1 MAPMASMLGLPLLFA
16 VATALAGQDL
26 VPTRCLQGPK
36 FWCQDVAT
44 AVTCQREQ
52 YCTSLWA
59 AVPLWDQLEEEDE
72 ARPPAKKCTFCT
84 QIVDKLKSLAGDDPD
99 DDAISKALN
108 SVCRA
113 VGRRQARMCK
123 LLLKKYKDQL
133 TDGLQ
138 NGDEAGDIC
147 TSIKWCKE
155 PPVLELMPAA
165 FPEAMPIPQS
175 FSLLLLMIVPTC
187 TAQNWLHGAWH
198 GASWDC
204 CRPEQITRGQRLCQP
219 LAISLALAV
228 WHLFC
233 WISWAG
239 C

>member
-155 PPVLELMPAA
+155 PPE
-165 FPEAMPIPQS
+165 
-175 FSLLLLMIVPTC
+175 FS
-187 TAQNWLHGAWH
+187 N
-198 GASWDC
+198 
-204 CRPEQITRGQRLCQP
+204 
-219 LAISLALAV
+219 
-228 WHLFC
+228 
-233 WISWAG
+233 
-239 C
+239 